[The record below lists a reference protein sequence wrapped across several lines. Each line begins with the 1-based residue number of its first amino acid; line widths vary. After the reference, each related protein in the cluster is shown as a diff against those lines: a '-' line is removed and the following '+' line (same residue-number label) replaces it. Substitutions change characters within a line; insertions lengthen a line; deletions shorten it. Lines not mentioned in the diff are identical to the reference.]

1 MAIRIQCRNTLHS
14 VSISKLHQFAPFFSL
29 MLVLTRTSILF
40 VISLLLRYQLTIRA
54 TKCKLFIILFRFFSV
69 CTHAI
74 CLLLFCQQ
82 NVAHI
87 YDGFHRVRFVF
98 AIFFSLLVIIHGSS
112 IYCKY
117 WCIWHSCITFYR
129 QSVNVSDRFS
139 MNLLYHFRV
148 AFDIFSSENCLLWP

>member
-1 MAIRIQCRNTLHS
+1 MNGDKDSMQKYASFCLYFQTAPVCTLFLSYVSFDPNFHS
-14 VSISKLHQFAPFFSL
+14 
-29 MLVLTRTSILF
+29 
-40 VISLLLRYQLTIRA
+40 LRYFTTA
-54 TKCKLFIILFRFFSV
+54 TLPAYYSCDKMQTFHHIIPIFFRLHACK
-69 CTHAI
+69 
-74 CLLLFCQQ
+74 FCQQ

-139 MNLLYHFRV
+139 MNLLCHFRV